1 MRHHRFIREGNRWYI
16 DVPEFLEQGGSKA
29 DLEMVSGADTM
40 LDMIAGG
47 KNEVTLVIDIIPFD
61 DADELVLTEL
71 CDPILGGGYYHIKQ
85 FENKKIN
92 QDLWLCDVTRFV
104 FGDIPDRIF
113 VKRVNNAPMS

>member
-40 LDMIAGG
+40 LDMMAGG
-47 KNEVTLVIDIIPFD
+47 KNEVTLVIDITPFD
-61 DADELVLTEL
+61 DADELILTEL
-71 CDPILGGGYYHIKQ
+71 CDPILGGGYYHIEQ

-113 VKRVNNAPMS
+113 VKRVNDATMR